1 MDHLEEWRAFVAVA
15 GSLSFSGAARS
26 TGRSAQT
33 MTRAVSALEARLGT
47 RLLNRTTR
55 AVSLSSDGERI
66 LDEARQALSHFDA
79 LEQPAQKDAPLAG
92 RLTLTASV
100 MFGQLHLAPLVH
112 EFLALHPGLELKL
125 LLVDR
130 VVSLSEEGIDLAIRL
145 GALPDSSLRARQL
158 GHVRSVLCA
167 SPAYL
172 KRAGTPRSLEALS
185 KHACIAFTGTSP
197 IADRWSFR
205 GANGREQRVAMHPR
219 LSVNTALAAI
229 DAALAGLG
237 VVRLLSYQAARL
249 ASEKRLLLLLQRFE
263 PPEMPIQIVQL
274 PGARSRASEA
284 FVEFA
289 APRLKDRLRR
299 RA

>member
-55 AVSLSSDGERI
+55 AVSLSSDGEQI
-66 LDEARQALSHFDA
+66 LEEAREALRRFDA
-79 LEQPAQKDAPLAG
+79 LEQPGQKDAPLAG

-100 MFGQLHLAPLVH
+100 LFGQLHLAPLVH
-112 EFLALHPGLELKL
+112 EFLALHPALSLKL

-130 VVSLSEEGIDLAIRL
+130 VVSLSEEGIDLAVRL
-145 GALPDSSLRARQL
+145 GALPDSSLRARQI
-158 GHVRSVLCA
+158 GRVRSVLCA

-185 KHACIAFTGTSP
+185 KHACIAFTGTTP
-197 IADRWSFR
+197 IAERWTFR
-205 GANGREQRVAMHPR
+205 GANGREQRVTMHPR

-249 ASEKRLLLLLQRFE
+249 VHGKRLQVLLSKFE
-263 PPEMPIQIVQL
+263 PPEVPIQLVQL
-274 PGARSRASEA
+274 PGARSRAAEA
-284 FVEFA
+284 FTEFA
-289 APRLKDRLRR
+289 APRLKNSLRG

>member
-33 MTRAVSALEARLGT
+33 MTRAVSALEARLGA

-55 AVSLSSDGERI
+55 AVSLSSDGEQI
-66 LDEARQALSHFDA
+66 LEEAREALSRFDA
-79 LEQPAQKDAPLAG
+79 LEQPAQKDAPLTG

-112 EFLALHPGLELKL
+112 QFLALHPALSLKL

-130 VVSLSEEGIDLAIRL
+130 IVSLSEEGIDLAVRL
-145 GALPDSSLRARQL
+145 GALPDSSLRARQI
-158 GHVRSVLCA
+158 GRVRSVLCA

-185 KHACIAFTGTSP
+185 KHACIAFTGTTT
-197 IADRWSFR
+197 IGDRWTFR

-219 LSVNTALAAI
+219 LTVNTALAAI

-249 ASEKRLLLLLQRFE
+249 VHGKRLQVLLSKFE
-263 PPEMPIQIVQL
+263 PPEVPIQLVQL
-274 PGARSRASEA
+274 PGARSRAAEA
-284 FVEFA
+284 FTEFA
-289 APRLKDRLRR
+289 APKLKNSLRGHG
-299 RA
+299 